1 MQVSKIFAVIDPTT
15 PNQIALARAANI
27 ARARGAKI
35 DIHAYICIP
44 ETYNGVDDN
53 AAMCKAE
60 QARHEAWLADLLRPL
75 VDDGISVTSEVECK
89 DDWRAALAPAASR
102 ARADLIIK
110 ESRRRNPLQRRFLK
124 TSDWLLLR
132 NAECPVL
139 LVKSLRQGPLTH
151 VLAAVNLNA
160 KDAAHQALTDT
171 VIDYSRALA
180 EATGAEL
187 HAVNAY
193 PDQLNFVHPPDLAKR
208 LGIERGRAHVL
219 QGDPENVVAEVAAR
233 LGSPLV
239 VISSVARRGVSAAI
253 VGNTAERILDTLDC
267 DILTIIRPPS

>member
-1 MQVSKIFAVIDPTT
+1 MQVSKIFTVIDPTT
-15 PNQIALARAANI
+15 PKQIALSRAADI
-27 ARARGAKI
+27 ARGTKI
-35 DIHAYICIP
+35 DIHAYICID
-44 ETYNGVDDN
+44 ENYGGVTDST
-53 AAMCKAE
+53 AMREAE
-60 QARHEAWLADLLRPL
+60 LARHEAWLAGLIRPL
-75 VDDGISVTSEVECK
+75 VDAGLSITSEVECK

-110 ESRRRNPLQRRFLK
+110 ESRRRTPLQRRFLK
-124 TSDWLLLR
+124 TSDWMLLR

-151 VLAAVNLNA
+151 VLAAINLNA
-160 KDAAHQALTDT
+160 RDEAHEALTET

-187 HAVNAY
+187 HGVNAY

-208 LGIERGRAHVL
+208 LGIERARAHVI
-219 QGDPENVVAEVAAR
+219 QGDPENVVAEVATK

-239 VISSVARRGVSAAI
+239 VISSVARKGMSAAI

>member
-1 MQVSKIFAVIDPTT
+1 MQVSKIFTVIDPTT
-15 PNQIALARAANI
+15 PTQIALARAADI
-27 ARARGAKI
+27 ARGTKI
-35 DIHAYICIP
+35 DIHAYICID
-44 ETYNGVDDN
+44 ENYGGVNDST
-53 AAMCKAE
+53 AMREAE
-60 QARHEAWLADLLRPL
+60 LARHEAWLAGLIRPL
-75 VDDGISVTSEVECK
+75 VDAGLSVTSEVECK

-110 ESRRRNPLQRRFLK
+110 ESRRRTPLQRRFLK
-124 TSDWLLLR
+124 TSDWMLLR

-151 VLAAVNLNA
+151 VLAAINLNA
-160 KDAAHQALTDT
+160 HDEAHEALTDT

-187 HAVNAY
+187 HGVNAY

-208 LGIERGRAHVL
+208 LGIERARAHVI
-219 QGDPENVVAEVAAR
+219 QGDPESVVAEVATT

-239 VISSVARRGVSAAI
+239 VISSVARKGMSAAI